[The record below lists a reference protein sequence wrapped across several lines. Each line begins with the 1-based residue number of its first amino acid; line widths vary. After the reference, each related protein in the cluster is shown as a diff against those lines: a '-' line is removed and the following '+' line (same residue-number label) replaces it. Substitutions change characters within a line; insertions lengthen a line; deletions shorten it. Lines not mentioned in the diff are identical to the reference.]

1 MTIRNPFWR
10 FLGLYLANGLILAIG
25 ILVYGQGQIERQ
37 INQFRNQDA
46 MAVGLGAGSL
56 VGRVQAVSRDLSFLS
71 ATSHLRIAVDDPSA
85 QHLADLAE
93 DFKVFSGSKKIYDQI
108 RWLDETG
115 MERVRVDLKGGR
127 PQVVP
132 TEHLQDKSGR
142 YYFTDAIKLRP
153 GEVFISPLDLN
164 VEQNRIEVPYK
175 PMLRVAT
182 PVADSEGRV
191 RGVVILN
198 YLAEEMLD
206 AFVQATAAIAG
217 RAMLVDRSGYWL
229 KSGTPDEEW
238 GFMFKR
244 PELSLAARYPA
255 AWRHIGADDQGQVE
269 SADGI
274 WTWQTIRPLLGGEVS
289 SAGSAE
295 ALAPSPDRVESREY
309 VWKSMAHLPAT
320 TLAAIARTVWLN
332 LAAYGALL
340 FCALGYGCWKLVEVS
355 SAGDRAKERLRQL
368 NADLEATVDA
378 RTEELRLSEQRFR
391 DVALIS
397 ADWIWEVDGEGRYL
411 YASESVR
418 DCLGYSPEEVLGK
431 TAFDLMP
438 PAEAERVG
446 AEFASIATARQPF
459 RNLEN
464 VVLGKDGR
472 EHITLTNGMPILDPD
487 GMLLGYRG
495 VDRDVSAQRRL
506 ELQIQQMAYIDVL
519 TGLPNRRLAVDR
531 LDTALAASRRSRTH
545 GALLFLDLD
554 NFKPLNDLHGHEAG
568 DLLLIEVARRLQGC
582 VRETDTVARLGGD
595 EFLVI
600 LGALDGDR
608 ESSVAKVAHVAD
620 KIATA
625 IGEPCQM
632 SLQGKTV
639 EHRCS
644 ASIGA
649 ALFLGHELDRDEVL
663 RRADKAMYE
672 AKAAGQASFRF
683 YAIDA

>member
-446 AEFASIATARQPF
+446 AEFAKIATARQPF

>member
-71 ATSHLRIAVDDPSA
+71 ATSRLRIAVDDPSA

-608 ESSVAKVAHVAD
+608 ESSVAQVAHVAD